1 MLSIQGLPSSR
12 NLLFDILKCIS
23 PIRMKIWMTESPALR
38 EDLISRNKIR
48 TGNIRVHQTY
58 CHPFFD
64 FMKAG
69 FIQLSN
75 KTWEIGMLEHV
86 WQNRRC
92 EFVHILYNVGKKGH
106 KKRKNTYF
114 YNKTVIQGYNI
125 QKKIIQHPTHK
136 K

>member
-1 MLSIQGLPSSR
+1 MFTKHIV
-12 NLLFDILKCIS
+12 
-23 PIRMKIWMTESPALR
+23 IR
-38 EDLISRNKIR
+38 
-48 TGNIRVHQTY
+48 
-58 CHPFFD
+58 FFD

-86 WQNRRC
+86 WQNRPC

-125 QKKIIQHPTHK
+125 QKRIIQHPTHK